1 MEKITDQIERLDELE
16 TLVADFIELNRELVN
31 ENRVLEKQKKLILS
45 NSDLERR
52 AEEARSRVSKV
63 IERLQKHSFWQAWL
77 EKSMSNEIKTQTM
90 AVKIMDKEYHVS
102 CQSAKKMP

>member
-31 ENRVLEKQKKLILS
+31 ENRVLREKQKKLILS

-52 AEEARSRVSKV
+52 AEEARSRVSTV
-63 IERLQKHSFWQAWL
+63 IKRLQKH
-77 EKSMSNEIKTQTM
+77 
-90 AVKIMDKEYHVS
+90 
-102 CQSAKKMP
+102 

>member
-1 MEKITDQIERLDELE
+1 MKKITDQIERLDELE

-31 ENRVLEKQKKLILS
+31 ENRVLREKQKKLILS

-63 IERLQKHSFWQAWL
+63 IERLQKH
-77 EKSMSNEIKTQTM
+77 
-90 AVKIMDKEYHVS
+90 
-102 CQSAKKMP
+102 